1 MTRTWRLSGPVV
13 LLLAVI
19 AVLVLADIGIVAL
32 RLSSGHPI
40 GSAPSARSAPT
51 APGHP
56 CNHGA
61 YVSAAAHA
69 HKGGGYVSSIAK
81 GKLGKNGNCSA
92 PLPAA
97 PAAPAASGGDD

>member
-19 AVLVLADIGIVAL
+19 AVLILADIGIIAL
-32 RLSSGHPI
+32 RLASGHPI
-40 GSAPSARSAPT
+40 GTTHSSQSGPT
-51 APGHP
+51 ASGHP

-61 YVSAAAHA
+61 YVSAAAHS
-69 HKGGGYVSSIAK
+69 HKGGGYVSGVAK

-92 PLPAA
+92 PLPAGQGSA
-97 PAAPAASGGDD
+97 GGDD